1 MYTSDS
7 QVMGREGT
15 GSVLYPPGRSP
26 YGVPAGRSEVWEPP
40 TKSPPGSHTSLLALV
55 GDLFRVV
62 EQNLMSS
69 YLLLD
74 PALFS

>member
-40 TKSPPGSHTSLLALV
+40 TK
-55 GDLFRVV
+55 
-62 EQNLMSS
+62 
-69 YLLLD
+69 
-74 PALFS
+74 